1 VKRSIVR
8 SDQPR
13 LHRPVDRR
21 RVSGTSRALRASY
34 RSLAVPERR
43 KRHVPATALPRDAGY
58 RAENEHGA
66 VSPTT
71 TGLARV
77 SARRGAA
84 NANQPSGRESGGSC
98 SVCPVQSVIVPHGTE
113 RATLPRRAPCS
124 DGGRQ
129 TEQRWKRGS
138 ARWASIR
145 AIQRRT
151 RTSSNVARRKPST
164 TTAKIRS
171 GENRGRWAIEGRVRG
186 SDRESRRGHPRLTP
200 VVSERTNRTPACD
213 TLSHHR
219 ATGRQG
225 EDGRRDTVIGE
236 SEGYPVR
243 SHMSQ
248 RPLIAEQLRKR
259 RSAACPPA
267 RGSGT
272 A

>member
-1 VKRSIVR
+1 MRISHLVANQVGPVLSVPSNQSSFRTAPNVPRS
-8 SDQPR
+8 
-13 LHRPVDRR
+13 
-21 RVSGTSRALRASY
+21 
-34 RSLAVPERR
+34 
-43 KRHVPATALPRDAGY
+43 RDAH
-58 RAENEHGA
+58 RAATVGGKLSSDGRGEVRDGQASGQHNEGRGRAATWHAGN
-66 VSPTT
+66 P
-71 TGLARV
+71 
-77 SARRGAA
+77 ARRPRRYGAA
-84 NANQPSGRESGGSC
+84 
-98 SVCPVQSVIVPHGTE
+98 
-113 RATLPRRAPCS
+113 
-124 DGGRQ
+124 
-129 TEQRWKRGS
+129 
-138 ARWASIR
+138 
-145 AIQRRT
+145 RT
-151 RTSSNVARRKPST
+151 
-164 TTAKIRS
+164 
-171 GENRGRWAIEGRVRG
+171 GGRWAIEGRVRG
-186 SDRESRRGHPRLTP
+186 SDQESRRGHPRLTP